1 MRWLKLPKWSSSTAA
16 NVVMGWPTVRAR
28 VLIQNVVMGW
38 PTVRARVLIQ
48 NVVMGWPT
56 VRARVLIQNVVMG
69 WPTVHAR
76 VLIQNVVMGWPTV
89 RARVLIQE
97 LCFLHRLVSGV
108 REGLGGRV
116 LLSLSDDVEALGLVK
131 ECRELEGASGPH
143 IMTTKKRKEKKE

>member
-1 MRWLKLPKWSSSTAA
+1 
-16 NVVMGWPTVRAR
+16 MGWPTVR
-28 VLIQNVVMGW
+28 
-38 PTVRARVLIQ
+38 
-48 NVVMGWPT
+48 
-56 VRARVLIQNVVMG
+56 
-69 WPTVHAR
+69 AR

-143 IMTTKKRKEKKE
+143 IMTTKKEKKKKE